1 MEVDAASIPLGNS
14 YTTSIALNVLISS
27 QLKTSNRNQ
36 ETMPPP
42 DEDVEDGGGREAGE
56 EGGRQMSLSTT
67 LDNCVIFEEF
77 IKELGAILSARRG
90 LRIDPMS
97 FV

>member
-1 MEVDAASIPLGNS
+1 
-14 YTTSIALNVLISS
+14 
-27 QLKTSNRNQ
+27 
-36 ETMPPP
+36 MPPP
-42 DEDVEDGGGREAGE
+42 DDSVGGDGGREAGE

-67 LDNCVIFEEF
+67 LDNCVILEEF

-90 LRIDPMS
+90 LGIVSVS